1 MPDPGG
7 RSSRDA
13 VSVDISVQDRREE
26 DRRCERL
33 SPESLAG
40 SRKSRLVPIR
50 VLVVERL
57 ADVNADSPFTATRRR
72 PETRR
77 CKSREYMAQQIVLQ
91 TGGQGRVKG
100 EKHLCRKSAA
110 MVVVVVTM
118 MTDRPSAI
126 RTAALAT
133 PLSIRHR

>member
-1 MPDPGG
+1 VPDPGG

-50 VLVVERL
+50 VLVVKRL

-72 PETRR
+72 PEMRR

-100 EKHLCRKSAA
+100 EKHLCRESAA
-110 MVVVVVTM
+110 MWWWW
-118 MTDRPSAI
+118 
-126 RTAALAT
+126 
-133 PLSIRHR
+133 